1 MEIQVADV
9 YIDDPVAEEDVVT
22 VAMWREK
29 FSELAELRKIIDD
42 SKVNEELIPGKT
54 ENARKEMKAIR
65 KQMRKKLDW
74 MSLIG
79 HVDAGLLASTLATDN
94 CRPCSSTTKMADGSY
109 INWKDVFMRLAELR
123 KIIDDSKVNEQLIPG
138 KNEKVRKEMEVLQRL
153 VNWRSAIETE
163 MKPGSHGTHGTHGTH
178 EPPPPPWT
186 PRQFY
191 MKRRPRMSCCSGRPG
206 SEPTRK
212 PGSSKRNRRK
222 RKRSKRKR
230 RKLNTTRTRK
240 RTRKSTRKRTRK
252 STLKR

>member
-163 MKPGSHGTHGTHGTH
+163 MKPGSPESQ
-178 EPPPPPWT
+178 EPPPPPWA

-212 PGSSKRNRRK
+212 PGSSKRKRSKRKGSK

-230 RKLNTTRTRK
+230 TRRK
-240 RTRKSTRKRTRK
+240 RSKRKR
-252 STLKR
+252 SKR